1 MKSGINRT
9 GDATVVGIDVGGLRK
24 GFHAVALRG
33 GSFVDAETFITP
45 ADVADWCI
53 NHAARFVAI
62 DAPCAWSTS
71 GSSRLSERQLNI
83 GGRTIQCFKTP
94 TRERALKN
102 SSGFYGWVFNGE
114 QLYRELLKRY
124 PLFDGQRG
132 DAHAVFETF
141 PHAVVCALAGK
152 VVTAKPK
159 AKTRRKALCDQGYDD
174 SVLPNIDFVDA
185 GLCALTAKAF
195 LDDRWQC
202 FGSKQEGFI
211 VVPRI
216 SLREDPVGNCGAK
229 QDAGAKVGAGDTAQA
244 SRFRLPAN

>member
-1 MKSGINRT
+1 MARGINSAR
-9 GDATVVGIDVGGLRK
+9 DVTVVGVDVGGVNK

-33 GSFVDAETFITP
+33 GRFVDAKTINAP
-45 ADVADWCI
+45 AHVADWCM
-53 NHAARFVAI
+53 NHAAHFVAV
-62 DAPCAWSTS
+62 DAPCAWSES
-71 GSSRLSERQLNI
+71 GSSRLSERDLNI
-83 GGRTIQCFKTP
+83 GGQTIQCFKTP

-102 SSGFYGWVFNGE
+102 ASGFYGWVFNGE
-114 QLYRELLKRY
+114 QLYRELVKRY

-195 LDDRWQC
+195 LDDCWQC

-216 SLREDPVGNCGAK
+216 SLREASVESCGTK
-229 QDAGAKVGAGDTAQA
+229 
-244 SRFRLPAN
+244 